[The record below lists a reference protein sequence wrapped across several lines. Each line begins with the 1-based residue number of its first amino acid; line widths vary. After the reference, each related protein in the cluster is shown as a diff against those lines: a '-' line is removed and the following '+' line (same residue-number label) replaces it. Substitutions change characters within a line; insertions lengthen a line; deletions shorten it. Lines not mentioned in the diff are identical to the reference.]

1 MFIGETLC
9 FIAFEILYF
18 FNKHKLELQQTSGDV
33 NVVAL
38 ISGNRNFNPFIFLPA
53 SLCDMIASSLAF
65 IGLNLTY
72 ASSYQMLNGIIYA
85 LTSYFLI

>member
-1 MFIGETLC
+1 MFLGESLC
-9 FIAFEILYF
+9 FFAFEIIYF
-18 FNKHKLELQQTSGDV
+18 FNKKKLVNGEGIISTPGEI

-53 SLCDMIASSLAF
+53 SLCDMVATSLAY

-72 ASSYQMLNGIIYA
+72 ASSFQMLNGN
-85 LTSYFLI
+85 